1 MVKRV
6 RANFRDYSGAIIE
19 DEEPYEL
26 SLIIARASP
35 LWSAFQVI
43 FLAQIALYMHI
54 KNWQVRCKIV
64 FEFGQTRRSTAFEN
78 VCNVKKQ
85 EKWSENSNFFFSQA
99 FESANRYKTHV
110 GYSKK
115 T

>member
-6 RANFRDYSGAIIE
+6 RANFIDYSGAIIE

-26 SLIIARASP
+26 SLIIARATP

-54 KNWQVRCKIV
+54 KNWQVRCKIM
-64 FEFGQTRRSTAFEN
+64 FEFGQTRRSTAFQN
-78 VCNVKKQ
+78 ACNVEKHKKNDL
-85 EKWSENSNFFFSQA
+85 KSPIFSLVKLSNLQTGI
-99 FESANRYKTHV
+99 KHTCDIQ
-110 GYSKK
+110 
-115 T
+115 

>member
-6 RANFRDYSGAIIE
+6 RANFIDYSGAIIE

-26 SLIIARASP
+26 SLIMARATP
-35 LWSAFQVI
+35 LWSAFQVF

-64 FEFGQTRRSTAFEN
+64 FEFGQTRRSTAFQN
-78 VCNVKKQ
+78 ACNVEKHKKNDL
-85 EKWSENSNFFFSQA
+85 KSPIFSLVKLSNLQA
-99 FESANRYKTHV
+99 GIKHTCDIQ
-110 GYSKK
+110 
-115 T
+115 